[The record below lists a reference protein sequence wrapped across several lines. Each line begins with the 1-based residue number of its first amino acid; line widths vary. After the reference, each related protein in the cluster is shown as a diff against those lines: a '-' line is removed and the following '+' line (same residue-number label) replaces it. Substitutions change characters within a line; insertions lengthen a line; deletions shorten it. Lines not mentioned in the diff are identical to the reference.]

1 AGWGLRPV
9 DVGFS
14 LATGRA
20 SFEHRAVVVGRDREA
35 LLAGV
40 ESIVHDTA
48 APGVIRAVAE
58 GAKSPVF
65 VFSGEGAQ
73 WVGMA
78 RGLLEGSPVF
88 AGRMAECAAALERYV
103 DWSLLA

>member
-1 AGWGLRPV
+1 
-9 DVGFS
+9 VGFS

-20 SFEHRAVVVGRDREA
+20 SFEHRAVVVGRDRDA

-48 APGVIRAVAE
+48 VPGVIRAAA
-58 GAKSPVF
+58 GAAKSPVF

-88 AGRMAECAAALERYV
+88 AGRMAECAAVGGAF
-103 DWSLLA
+103 AG